1 MRISDWSSDV
11 CSSDLVDEYLAKV
24 PVGILAGPQVK
35 PVAANRRLL
44 RVAPTAGRQAE
55 PVAKRHRLITGR
67 RRRRNRIRRQGKIQ
81 RLAQFR
87 AIPLDGDRD
96 RKSTRLNSSH

>member
-67 RRRRNRIRRQGKIQ
+67 RRRRNRIRRQGKLQ

-87 AIPLDGDRD
+87 AIPIDR
-96 RKSTRLNSSH
+96 RKSTRQNSSK